1 MQGTNVNGYILKRLL
16 GEGGMAEVWYAENEI
31 GMPAAVKILYDKMTR
46 NEQMLERFHNEAV
59 VMVKLSHPNIRRV
72 FGYGY
77 IDNRHC
83 IVMEYLEGNDL
94 GSLLQSGRHF
104 TDAELRRWWNQT
116 ADALNSTHAQGI
128 VHRDIKPSNL
138 FLDKEGN
145 IKLLDFGIAKM
156 QENNSMTRTGS
167 LMGTLMYM
175 SPEQVNDTKHVDYHT
190 DLYSLAV
197 TFVHLLTGK
206 APYDESSSSYLEIPL
221 SIVTK
226 PLDLSEVPSEW
237 QDFLNPYLAKNPNDR
252 PSSCQLVPVPEA
264 VQTSSDQSMN
274 PEAYRQ
280 FLEENQQLLEEN
292 RQLKERVHQLED
304 LLAELKAKYGCDD
317 IDSDIPTTEEVEEQE
332 TIDTVEEA
340 IAEVIT
346 NVDDLVITVNGLS
359 LVMKRVEGGTF
370 NMGTEEFDFSAD
382 SDESPIHEVVLDSF
396 FLGETEVTK
405 AMYDVVIGNGND
417 NAEKPDNPKSNV
429 SWHDCHEMIQR
440 LNFLTGRNFRLPTEA
455 EWEFAARGGI
465 KGNGYRFAGSD
476 NVDDVAW
483 HEGNSENKS
492 HPVGQKQPNELGLY
506 DMSGNLAE
514 WCEDIYGD
522 YDETSQTNPKGA
534 STGAYRVMR
543 GGSWGF
549 TAQRCRVTKR
559 ECANPDARNSCY
571 GLRLALSE

>member
-1 MQGTNVNGYILKRLL
+1 MQGKIVNGYMLKHLL

-72 FGYGY
+72 YGYGY

-94 GSLLQSGRHF
+94 DSLLQSGRHF

-116 ADALNSTHAQGI
+116 AAALNFTHSQGI

-175 SPEQVNDTKHVDYHT
+175 SPEQVNDTKRVDYHT

-237 QDFLNPYLAKNPNDR
+237 QGFLNPYLVKDPNDR

-264 VQTSSDQSMN
+264 VQTSSDHSKN
-274 PEAYRQ
+274 TEAYRQ
-280 FLEENQQLLEEN
+280 LLKENQQLLEEN
-292 RQLKERVHQLED
+292 RQLKERVRQLED
-304 LLAELKAKYGCDD
+304 LLAELKAKYGCDGF
-317 IDSDIPTTEEVEEQE
+317 DSDISSSEEVEEPE
-332 TIDTVEEA
+332 TIDSVEETV
-340 IAEVIT
+340 AEIVS
-346 NVDDLVITVNGLS
+346 NEDDLVITVNGMS
-359 LVMKRVEGGTF
+359 LVMKRIEGGTF
-370 NMGTEEFDFSAD
+370 SMGTDEFDFSAD
-382 SDESPIHEVVLDSF
+382 SDESPMHEVVLDSF

-405 AMYDVVIGNGND
+405 AIFDVVMGNGND
-417 NAEKPDNPKSNV
+417 NTERPDNPQSSV
-429 SWHDCHEMIQR
+429 SWYDCHEMIWK
-440 LNFLTGRNFRLPTEA
+440 LNLLTGRNFRLPTEA

-465 KGNGYRFAGSD
+465 KGKGYRYAGSD

-483 HEGNSENKS
+483 HEGNSENMS

>member
-1 MQGTNVNGYILKRLL
+1 MQGKIVNGYMLKHLL

-264 VQTSSDQSMN
+264 VQTSSDQSTN
-274 PEAYRQ
+274 SEAYRQ
-280 FLEENQQLLEEN
+280 LMEENQQLLEEN
-292 RQLKERVHQLED
+292 CQLKERVRQLED
-304 LLAELKAKYGCDD
+304 LLAELKTKYGCDD
-317 IDSDIPTTEEVEEQE
+317 FDSDISSTEEVEEPE
-332 TIDTVEEA
+332 TIENVEET
-340 IAEVIT
+340 IAEIVS
-346 NVDDLVITVNGLS
+346 NEDDLVITVNGLS
-359 LVMKRVEGGTF
+359 LVMKRIEGGTF
-370 NMGTEEFDFSAD
+370 SMGTDEFDFSAD

-405 AMYDVVIGNGND
+405 AIYDVVMGNGND
-417 NAEKPDNPKSNV
+417 NTERPDNPQSSV
-429 SWHDCHEMIQR
+429 SWYDCHEMIQR

-543 GGSWGF
+543 GGGWGF